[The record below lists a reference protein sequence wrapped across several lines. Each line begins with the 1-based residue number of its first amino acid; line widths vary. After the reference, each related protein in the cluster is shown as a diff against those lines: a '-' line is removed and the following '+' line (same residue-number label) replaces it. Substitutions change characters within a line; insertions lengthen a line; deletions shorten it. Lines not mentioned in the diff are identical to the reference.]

1 MARDASEFGRNVRAL
16 RLGAGLTQAELAER
30 SGISERTVS
39 DLERGLRATVY
50 PDTARRLAAALAVE
64 PHVLPAFLRAARGV
78 RAVGMAPQDGTSPPI
93 DRSFIPFRLTRLIGR
108 ERELEEVLGLLEH
121 PHARLVTVVGPG
133 GVGKTR
139 LAAEVGAL
147 SAARNPRDTYFVNLS
162 DVEDAALVLPTIAAC
177 VGLQPGPSG
186 LVPRLARRLGEGR
199 ALLVLDTV
207 EHLLDA
213 APQIGELLV
222 ACPRL
227 TVLATGRTAM
237 HIRGERE
244 VPLQTLA
251 VESSGSSEGEI
262 APAVALFVERAT
274 AVSPSFALTSATLPI
289 AAEICARLDGLP
301 LAIEL
306 AAARIKHM
314 PLADL
319 HANLDHRLDR
329 LVGGPRDAPRR
340 HQTMRAALDWSYALL
355 DGPGLRLFRSL
366 SAFRGTF
373 GRETALAISG
383 DALDDSEDVVTSL
396 SALVNA
402 SLVQLERGQSGHGRY
417 RLLDLVR
424 DYAQERAEAA
434 GDFDTLRRRHLR
446 HFLEIAER
454 AEAGLRGADQQEWY
468 ASLHDDEANFRAAL
482 TFALDVGEAELALR
496 LAGALW
502 MFWRWAGLFREGRG
516 WLDAALATAE
526 GCSSAVRLRAL
537 WGAGWLAYHQGDY
550 RGTDDTGR
558 AMLQLLGDV
567 DDRLSRRNALTLIG
581 NAALAELRF
590 ADAIASL
597 EDALTTCDDGEVSW
611 YLGTS
616 LLNLGTAH
624 LAAGRPKEAERLLSR
639 AVTVYSELGDRHFTA
654 RTLFELGYT
663 AIARGHSL
671 EAAAFMREA
680 MEMAAELGDG
690 WSIAEGLEAVA
701 CLCSDTDPATTAVL
715 AGAAERLRDRI
726 AMRAHP
732 PDAAINREHVERARS
747 TLGTVAFEEASATG
761 RGTPPAAIVE
771 VALTAAAAVRATT
784 PPRHS

>member
-1 MARDASEFGRNVRAL
+1 MAREASEFGRHVRAL

-39 DLERGLRATVY
+39 DLERGLRASVY

-64 PHVLPAFLRAARGV
+64 PHVLPSFLRAARGV
-78 RAVGMAPQDGTSPPI
+78 RTGGMAPQDGTSPLT

-108 ERELEEVLGLLEH
+108 ERELEEVLGLLEQ
-121 PHARLVTVVGPG
+121 PDGRLVTVVGPG

-147 SAARNPRDTYFVNLS
+147 SAARGPRDSYFVNLS
-162 DVEDAALVLPTIAAC
+162 DVEDAALLLPTIAAC
-177 VGLQPGPSG
+177 VGLQPAPSG

-199 ALLVLDTV
+199 ALLVLDTL

-213 APQIGELLV
+213 APEIGELLV
-222 ACPRL
+222 ACPGL
-227 TVLATGRTAM
+227 TVLATSRAAM
-237 HIRGERE
+237 HIRGEHE
-244 VPLQTLA
+244 VPLQPLA
-251 VESSGSSEGEI
+251 VESSGSAENEI
-262 APAVALFVERAT
+262 APAVALFLERAA

-289 AAEICARLDGLP
+289 VAEICARLDGLP

-306 AAARIKHM
+306 AAARIKYM
-314 PLADL
+314 PLDDL

-329 LVGGPRDAPRR
+329 LVDGPRDAPRR

-373 GRETALAISG
+373 EHEAALAVFG
-383 DALDDSEDVVTSL
+383 DAPDDSEYVVMSL

-468 ASLHDDEANFRAAL
+468 ARLLDDEANFRAAL
-482 TFALDVGEAELALR
+482 TFALDLGEAELALR

-516 WLDAALATAE
+516 WLDTALETAE
-526 GCSSAVRLRAL
+526 GCPSAVRLRAL
-537 WGAGWLAYHQGDY
+537 WGAGWLAFHQGDY
-550 RGTDDTGR
+550 HRTDETGR
-558 AMLQLLGDV
+558 AMLQLLGDA

-581 NAALAELRF
+581 NAALAEVSLPE
-590 ADAIASL
+590 AIASL
-597 EDALTTCDDGEVSW
+597 EEALDMCDDGHVSW
-611 YLGTS
+611 HLGTS

-624 LAAGRPKEAERLLSR
+624 LAAGRPNEAERLLSR

-654 RTLFELGYT
+654 RALVELGYT
-663 AIARGHSL
+663 AIAQGKSV
-671 EAAAFMREA
+671 EASSFIREA
-680 MEMAAELGDG
+680 MAMAADLGDG
-690 WSIAEGLEAVA
+690 WSIADGLEAVA
-701 CLCSDTDPATTAVL
+701 CLCSDTDPATTALL

-726 AMRAHP
+726 AMRPHP
-732 PDAAINREHVERARS
+732 PDGAINREHVERARS
-747 TLGTVAFEEASATG
+747 ILGAVAFEAASATG
-761 RGTPPAAIVE
+761 RGTPLAAIVE
-771 VALTAAAAVRATT
+771 VALASAPARTMT
-784 PPRHS
+784 PPRES